1 MGARG
6 QFYFDEAHKLGGL
19 MAKMRLA
26 SLARVTSTEAV
37 TGDDSPDLL
46 TRLETALNLVR
57 TEFSRG
63 EAERALDIGSGEAKV
78 LRNQLQTFL
87 DLMTQRGLFLGDVAS
102 TIRRINE
109 AAASTLHVARVSVW
123 FLDEGRTKIVCK
135 DLFEAAQRKHSQGTE
150 LFAKDF
156 PSYFR
161 ALESERTIAA
171 HDAHKDPRTAC
182 FSQVYLTPL
191 GINSMLDVP
200 IWNGQ
205 RMIGVVCHEHVGPR
219 RTWNKDDET
228 FAYLMAGFVA
238 LALER
243 TNHNHNHGNG
253 KSGATK

>member
-6 QFYFDEAHKLGGL
+6 QFYFEEAHKLGGL

-26 SLARVTSTEAV
+26 SLARITSTEAV
-37 TGDDSPDLL
+37 SGEDSADML
-46 TRLETALNLVR
+46 TRLDSAMNQVR
-57 TEFSRG
+57 TEFGRAD
-63 EAERALDIGSGEAKV
+63 AERALGAGSGEAAV
-78 LRNQLQTFL
+78 LRNHLQTYL
-87 DLMTQRGLFLGDVAS
+87 DLMTQRGLFLGDVDA

-109 AAASTLHVARVSVW
+109 AAASTLQVARVSVW
-123 FLDEGRTKIVCK
+123 FLDEARTKIVCK
-135 DLFEAAQRKHSQGTE
+135 DLFEKAQRRHSSGTE
-150 LFAKDF
+150 LLAKDF
-156 PSYFR
+156 PAYFR

-171 HDAHKDPRTAC
+171 HDAHRDPRTSC
-182 FSQVYLTPL
+182 FSEGYLAPL

-200 IWNGQ
+200 IWNAQ

-243 TNHNHNHGNG
+243 HREPRA
-253 KSGATK
+253 SR